1 MATVDD
7 LTERFVTV
15 CLLVQ
20 IKTVYLVKTLG
31 IVGFSDYNLFK
42 RIWTKL
48 EQ

>member
-15 CLLVQ
+15 CLLMQ
-20 IKTVYLVKTLG
+20 IKTVHLVGTSG
-31 IVGFSDYNLFK
+31 IVRFSDYNLFK

-48 EQ
+48 E